1 MALIKDIKPLNLMK
15 SGRHSEVECTFSL
28 VTNEDGRKF
37 LQLDTYGSP
46 GRQIPGKK
54 SQTLRFTPEALQI
67 LKQIIQSNGL

>member
-1 MALIKDIKPLNLMK
+1 MALIKHIKPLNLLK
-15 SGRHSEVECTFSL
+15 SARHAKVECTFSL
-28 VTNEDGRKF
+28 VTNEDGRKL

-54 SQTLRFTPEALQI
+54 SQSLRFTPEALLL